1 MKSLYIKNS
10 FKLLGLTSAILL
22 GTASCSDL
30 LKETVVSSI
39 SNDYIATTP
48 GFVAATNAAY
58 TPLRSFYATERGIS
72 MSEYGTDIY
81 SAGADGSYK
90 GFHFYDSQLTSS
102 VDILAQLWDETYKG
116 INTINAVIDRAPAVT
131 GISDAVKT
139 QRVGEMKYLRAH
151 YYFILVQQFGPL
163 DDAILANF
171 GTESI
176 FAAVVDLTAEVAGG
190 VAREVNG
197 SIRAS
202 GDGAGFFFG
211 SCSLK
216 NGPN

>member
-10 FKLLGLTSAILL
+10 FKLLGLTCALLL

-102 VDILAQLWDETYKG
+102 VDNGVDPESSNGNVENNVT
-116 INTINAVIDRAPAVT
+116 PATSVST
-131 GISDAVKT
+131 
-139 QRVGEMKYLRAH
+139 
-151 YYFILVQQFGPL
+151 FGL
-163 DDAILANF
+163 NIKF
-171 GTESI
+171 
-176 FAAVVDLTAEVAGG
+176 
-190 VAREVNG
+190 
-197 SIRAS
+197 
-202 GDGAGFFFG
+202 
-211 SCSLK
+211 
-216 NGPN
+216 